1 MIYLKVNMKTVAM
14 KALLVAIWTWFLNFL
29 CSKGHIG
36 VSWFLVIIPMVIFAL
51 FLIVIS
57 NIMGCIKNRNKEMF
71 ANLAKGE
78 TLGQF
83 CGKPINSKHPDCSD
97 YIWPEHCN
105 CDKYPSQCQKSITE
119 GGFFGTEIIKR
130 NKCDKILK
138 PPLTADQKLHKFC
151 NMPTNYE
158 HPDCSDFVW
167 PPRCNCE
174 EDPSRCKNNYGNTD
188 YFFYPST
195 CYKLNYK
202 NYQKRLKMC
211 GDGRKSNA
219 YVESCMRNSDDGV
232 YTL

>member
-1 MIYLKVNMKTVAM
+1 MIYSKTDIKTVAM
-14 KALLVAIWTWFLNFL
+14 KGLFIGIWTWFLNFL
-29 CSKGHIG
+29 CSKGHVSI
-36 VSWFLVIIPMVIFAL
+36 SWFLVILPFVVMGL
-51 FLIVIS
+51 FIVAMS
-57 NIMGCIKNRNKEMF
+57 NIIGGKIAQQKEMF

-105 CDKYPSQCQKSITE
+105 CDQRPYQCEE
-119 GGFFGTEIIKR
+119 GIR
-130 NKCDKILK
+130 KCNKILK

-174 EDPSRCKNNYGNTD
+174 EDPSRCKNNYGNSD

-195 CYKLNYK
+195 CYKFNLK
-202 NYQKRLKMC
+202 NYRNRLKMC
-211 GDGRKSNA
+211 GDGIKSNVF
-219 YVESCMRNSDDGV
+219 VENCMRKSDDGIYV
-232 YTL
+232 L